1 MSQTLSHPEPPRA
14 QLPSITIGNSDFPNV
29 CDDGTLFV
37 DKTAKLASLFK
48 LKKVF
53 FARPRRFG
61 KSTLVSML
69 KELFAHGT
77 ERFQGMAIH
86 DTWPEQ
92 RCYPVIALSFHGMH
106 QAQDLERQLCEQIS
120 NALVEAGFP
129 EVYALTSGIS
139 TLSTFLWKIRSY
151 LSSHKTVWLID
162 EWDYPLSQNLNQRP
176 SFEANREVLGT
187 LFSWLRELPNL
198 HFMLVTGIARYSA
211 TNLFTGQDIRNI
223 SLHPEFA
230 DLLGYTQ
237 AEVESNFA
245 AHITKAA
252 ELLELTPAEFLAQ
265 LKRHYDGYYFD
276 QNTSLSLYN
285 PWSIN
290 NFFQQLVDTPSQPP
304 LFLPYWVTS
313 SNAPAALRSFVTTH
327 QVDFAFIEQ
336 IKSSKLEIVQEAF
349 NEPSSFTQLDLK
361 SLLVQTGFLSIK
373 RVTNPANISPTSRAY
388 QCDFPNLEV
397 EANFAHIFLQLVA
410 EHNQMGEAEFNQTA
424 TQLRSAICA
433 QDMPTAVTALNT
445 FMRMIPYDVWKRAS
459 EVTYRTFIC
468 WSILFSQIT
477 GFTREETINNRG
489 RSDLELEFDHKL
501 LVIELKRL
509 PKDQT
514 ESRSACL
521 KLADQAQAQIID
533 RAYGHNASTWQKP
546 KFTERLGLILVISP
560 NSRQIVYWRLITPK
574 VSSEPIP
581 PMRGEGWSAPLS
593 EASNKHPSIP
603 AAQDTVKQ
611 TSPLIPAPSTPRA
624 GRSDAPAPQ
633 SNTSAP
639 QGFSLINKLSLQV
652 LISSAQAQAQADP
665 KSSSK
670 VQLDPEALSAMLL
683 VALPELKQMQ
693 TDLSPEAIEQ
703 QLRFTIDAVQ
713 AITAPHTVTI
723 DRDFLVRQLANLL
736 TQAQ

>member
-1 MSQTLSHPEPPRA
+1 
-14 QLPSITIGNSDFPNV
+14 
-29 CDDGTLFV
+29 
-37 DKTAKLASLFK
+37 
-48 LKKVF
+48 
-53 FARPRRFG
+53 
-61 KSTLVSML
+61 
-69 KELFAHGT
+69 
-77 ERFQGMAIH
+77 
-86 DTWPEQ
+86 
-92 RCYPVIALSFHGMH
+92 
-106 QAQDLERQLCEQIS
+106 
-120 NALVEAGFP
+120 
-129 EVYALTSGIS
+129 
-139 TLSTFLWKIRSY
+139 
-151 LSSHKTVWLID
+151 
-162 EWDYPLSQNLNQRP
+162 
-176 SFEANREVLGT
+176 
-187 LFSWLRELPNL
+187 
-198 HFMLVTGIARYSA
+198 
-211 TNLFTGQDIRNI
+211 
-223 SLHPEFA
+223 
-230 DLLGYTQ
+230 
-237 AEVESNFA
+237 
-245 AHITKAA
+245 
-252 ELLELTPAEFLAQ
+252 
-265 LKRHYDGYYFD
+265 
-276 QNTSLSLYN
+276 
-285 PWSIN
+285 
-290 NFFQQLVDTPSQPP
+290 
-304 LFLPYWVTS
+304 
-313 SNAPAALRSFVTTH
+313 
-327 QVDFAFIEQ
+327 
-336 IKSSKLEIVQEAF
+336 
-349 NEPSSFTQLDLK
+349 
-361 SLLVQTGFLSIK
+361 
-373 RVTNPANISPTSRAY
+373 
-388 QCDFPNLEV
+388 
-397 EANFAHIFLQLVA
+397 
-410 EHNQMGEAEFNQTA
+410 
-424 TQLRSAICA
+424 
-433 QDMPTAVTALNT
+433 MPTAVTALNT

-509 PKDQT
+509 PEDQT

-533 RAYGHNASTWQKP
+533 RAYDHNASTWQKP

-652 LISSAQAQAQADP
+652 LISSAQAQADP